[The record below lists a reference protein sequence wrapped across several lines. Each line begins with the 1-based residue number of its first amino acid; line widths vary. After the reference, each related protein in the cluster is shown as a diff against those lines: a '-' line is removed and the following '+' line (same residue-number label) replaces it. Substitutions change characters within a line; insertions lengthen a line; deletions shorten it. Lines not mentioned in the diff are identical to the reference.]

1 MNDPESPA
9 GGSDGGDVPREPALG
24 PGEAPRE
31 PRPMIE
37 RIGLAAIALVLAVL
51 FGGVSAAS
59 WVGGGSRPRANDQRP
74 RRAMSSLTAV
84 LRSATNASNACC
96 DRQIRPKKGPKALPP
111 AGSPCVDGLP

>member
-1 MNDPESPA
+1 VNDPESPA

-59 WVGGGSRPRANDQRP
+59 WVGGEPFLAIMAGIGCLMTAWVG
-74 RRAMSSLTAV
+74 ALTLV
-84 LRSATNASNACC
+84 R
-96 DRQIRPKKGPKALPP
+96 G
-111 AGSPCVDGLP
+111 